1 MMKFDAKRRDDTHR
15 RRHRLSVRDVRPHI
29 NVTRNAKDTARQ
41 PSVFLRIRPNK
52 MRLPSVLSSVDP
64 TWCRLPVN
72 VERPDTHTGGQFPL
86 RSQCTYPPS
95 SVFVCVWADQVR
107 KSVVKQTHRH
117 TEKQADKQTDR
128 QTVRRNSAIR
138 LCLIGPWLIRKNSAG
153 RRLLCYVPRL
163 NRRPRRNVQFPD
175 SACHRRFLLLCT
187 SSKFLC
193 TIMAKSPASL
203 TSVLLRV
210 IP

>member
-117 TEKQADKQTDR
+117 TEKQADKQTDSQKEFSHPSLSYWSLIDSKELR
-128 QTVRRNSAIR
+128 WAALIVLRAAAKPTTEKKCAISWQR
-138 LCLIGPWLIRKNSAG
+138 L
-153 RRLLCYVPRL
+153 
-163 NRRPRRNVQFPD
+163 
-175 SACHRRFLLLCT
+175 
-187 SSKFLC
+187 SSSF
-193 TIMAKSPASL
+193 SSSL
-203 TSVLLRV
+203 HV
-210 IP
+210 